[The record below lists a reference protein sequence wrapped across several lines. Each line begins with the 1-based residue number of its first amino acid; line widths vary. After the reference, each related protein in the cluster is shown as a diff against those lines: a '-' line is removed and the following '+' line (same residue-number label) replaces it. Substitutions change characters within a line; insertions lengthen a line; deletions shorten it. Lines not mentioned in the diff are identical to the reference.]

1 MLPALLALSLF
12 GASPFSGLGTVPA
25 EIEADRLSVDEK
37 LALYLAEGNVV
48 LRRAGL
54 TVYADRLSYQ
64 QQLGTVI
71 AEGHVVAVEGKSV
84 LSCERVILMVPGL
97 EGAMEHAEIRLKTR
111 VPRGESGAEVLAD
124 GEDRMRL
131 SAEGLKRTGPRSFEL
146 SGGSFTPCRC
156 AEGSAPDWKL
166 TAHWAEV
173 DVDSGALLVAP
184 VFHIKDVPVLI
195 LPAFYVPL
203 GARRSGLLI
212 PTGGYSSP
220 TGVKLGLPLY
230 LTFGRSYDATINA
243 DFWFSRGPS
252 PRLELRAA
260 PTEDLSAELDLRL
273 LLDGGKASGGGYQL
287 SGETWQPR
295 FAAGGSLRQ
304 KSQDGLNLGV
314 ELNLVGDPG
323 YAAEF
328 GAEFLSRQVEESVS
342 RALLRWPTP
351 PQLSAVLG
359 LALRQDLRN
368 RRYAAS
374 GRSLREIS
382 LFSGDPGPGDVRYRV
397 ADLRLDAYVLSELG
411 LVGGARLIA
420 SAFVATS
427 DRVGRF
433 GRVDFRP
440 ELALP
445 IHGGRFFTLTPAV
458 ALRLTGWGGAGSGE
472 ASSSGGRIAPILR
485 TSLQTELYARGEG
498 LSHLLRPKLE
508 HLLIPALAGAVPRGF
523 DAADE
528 IDRLSAVHQIS
539 ASVENVLWLKGAS
552 APLLDLV
559 VSLGDD
565 LGAPGASMPAVGG
578 MNPPPGANATLNA
591 AGVGLSE
598 LSVRLSLS
606 APLDAPWSLGA
617 EGVWIQGLGARTSRG
632 LFAVARAA
640 HAGTLSASFSF
651 VDGDGPIPRAF
662 FAAPEELVP
671 GASAPVDR
679 YRAAVLD
686 SELGALPWSTYRA
699 FSSSLSIDVLAP
711 LRLAAGVGVD
721 LISSGLPTPSL
732 RYLSG
737 TMSYRSPC
745 ECWSASVSVVQ
756 SRDRAT
762 PDVHVLFDLAQLGGT
777 GF

>member
-12 GASPFSGLGTVPA
+12 GAGPFTGLGTVPA
-25 EIEADRLSVDEK
+25 EIEADRLSADEQ
-37 LALYLAEGNVV
+37 LSLYLAEGNVV

-54 TVYADRLSYQ
+54 TLYADRLSYQ
-64 QQLGTVI
+64 QKLGMII
-71 AEGHVVAVEGKSV
+71 AEGHVVAVEGQSV
-84 LSCERVILMVPGL
+84 LACERVSLMVPSL
-97 EGAMEHAEIRLKTR
+97 EGSMEHAEIRLKVR
-111 VPRGESGAEVLAD
+111 APREGGGAAVLGE

-131 SAEGLKRTGPRSFEL
+131 SAEGLRRTGPRSFEL

-156 AEGSAPDWKL
+156 DPGSAPDWKL

-243 DFWFSRGPS
+243 DFWFARGPS

-260 PTEDLSAELDLRL
+260 PSEDLSAELDLRVL
-273 LLDGGKASGGGYQL
+273 IDGGELPEALASPRGGGYQL
-287 SGETWQPR
+287 SGQVWRPR
-295 FAAGGSLRQ
+295 FAAGGGLRRR
-304 KSQDGLNLGV
+304 SQQDIELGV

-359 LALRQDLRN
+359 LALRQDLRY
-368 RRYAAS
+368 RQYADAL
-374 GRSLREIS
+374 GPGQGLREIS

-397 ADLRLDAYVLSELG
+397 ADLRLDAFPYTLGALG

-472 ASSSGGRIAPILR
+472 SSGSGGRIAPIFR
-485 TSLQTELYARGEG
+485 TSLETELYARGEG

-508 HLLIPALAGAVPRGF
+508 HLIIPALAGGVPRGF

-528 IDRLSAVHQIS
+528 IDRLAVVHQIS
-539 ASVENVLWLKGAS
+539 ASLENALWVQGSA
-552 APLLDLV
+552 APLADLV

-565 LGAPGASMPAVGG
+565 LGLGD
-578 MNPPPGANATLNA
+578 A

-598 LSVRLSLS
+598 LSLRLSLS
-606 APLDAPWSLGA
+606 APLPTPWSLGA
-617 EGVWIQGLGARTSRG
+617 DGIWVQGLGDRRSRG
-632 LFAVARAA
+632 VFASARAA
-640 HAGTLSASFSF
+640 HAGTVGATFSF

-671 GASAPVDR
+671 GASAPVLRYLPGVSDR
-679 YRAAVLD
+679 DR
-686 SELGALPWSTYRA
+686 SALPWSSYRA
-699 FSSSLSIDVLAP
+699 FSSSLSLDVLAP
-711 LRLAAGVGVD
+711 LRLAAGIGVD
-721 LISSGLPTPSL
+721 LISAGLPSPSL

-737 TMSYRSPC
+737 TVSYRSPC

-756 SRDRAT
+756 ARDRAS

>member
-1 MLPALLALSLF
+1 MF

-64 QQLGTVI
+64 QKLGTVI
-71 AEGHVVAVEGKSV
+71 AEGQVVAVEGKSV
-84 LSCERVILMVPGL
+84 LSCERVILMLPGL

-111 VPRGESGAEVLAD
+111 VPRGGSGAEVLAD

-166 TAHWAEV
+166 TAHWADV

-260 PTEDLSAELDLRL
+260 PTEELSAELDLRL
-273 LLDGGKASGGGYQL
+273 LLDGGKPNGGGYRL

-368 RRYAAS
+368 RRYAAAIAP
-374 GRSLREIS
+374 GGLREIS

-397 ADLRLDAYVLSELG
+397 ADLRLDAFPYALSELG

-420 SAFVATS
+420 SAFVASS

-472 ASSSGGRIAPILR
+472 RSSSGGRIAPILR

-508 HLLIPALAGAVPRGF
+508 HLLIPALAGGVPRGF

-528 IDRLSAVHQIS
+528 IDRLTAVHQIS
-539 ASVENVLWLKGAS
+539 ASVENVLWLKGAA
-552 APLLDLV
+552 APLVDLV

-565 LGAPGASMPAVGG
+565 LGV
-578 MNPPPGANATLNA
+578 PGANPAL
-591 AGVGLSE
+591 GVGLSE
-598 LSVRLSLS
+598 LSVRLALS
-606 APLDAPWSLGA
+606 APLPAPWSLGGEA
-617 EGVWIQGLGARTSRG
+617 VWVQGLGARTSRG
-632 LFAVARAA
+632 LFAVAQAA
-640 HAGTLSASFSF
+640 HAGTLGASFSF

-679 YRAAVLD
+679 YRAAVPD

-699 FSSSLSIDVLAP
+699 FSSSLSIDVLSP

-721 LISSGLPTPSL
+721 LISSGLPSPSL

-756 SRDRAT
+756 ARDRAT

>member
-1 MLPALLALSLF
+1 MLPALLALSLV
-12 GASPFSGLGTVPA
+12 GAGPFSGLGAVPA
-25 EIEADRLSVDEK
+25 EIEADRLSADEQ

-64 QQLGTVI
+64 QKLGTII
-71 AEGHVVAVEGKSV
+71 AEGHVIAVEGQSV
-84 LSCERVILMVPGL
+84 LSCERVTLLLPDLAGS
-97 EGAMEHAEIRLKTR
+97 MEQAEIRLKVR
-111 VPRGESGAEVLAD
+111 APRAEDGAAALVE

-131 SAEGLKRTGPRSFEL
+131 SAEGLRRTGPRSFEL

-156 AEGSAPDWKL
+156 EPGRAPDWKL

-230 LTFGRSYDATINA
+230 LTFGRSYDATLNA

-260 PTEDLSAELDLRL
+260 PSEDLSAELDVRL
-273 LLDGGKASGGGYQL
+273 LLDGGEPLGGGYQL
-287 SGETWQPR
+287 SGKAWRPR
-295 FAAGGSLRQ
+295 FAAGGALRR
-304 KSQDGLNLGV
+304 KSREDLELGL

-328 GAEFLSRQVEESVS
+328 GAEFLSRQAEESVS

-351 PQLSAVLG
+351 PQLSAALG

-368 RRYAAS
+368 RRYAQVLAP
-374 GRSLREIS
+374 GEGLRDIS
-382 LFSGDPGPGDVRYRV
+382 LFSDAPGPGDVRYRI
-397 ADLRLDAYVLSELG
+397 ADLRLDAFPYTLGALG

-458 ALRLTGWGGAGSGE
+458 LLRLTGWGGAGSGE
-472 ASSSGGRIAPILR
+472 RSGSGGRIAPIFR
-485 TSLQTELYARGEG
+485 TSLETELFARGAG
-498 LSHLLRPKLE
+498 LSHLFRPKLE
-508 HLLIPALAGAVPRGF
+508 HLIIPALAGGVPRGF

-528 IDRLSAVHQIS
+528 IDRLAVVHQIS
-539 ASVENVLWLKGAS
+539 ASVENVLWVQGSA
-552 APLLDLV
+552 APLADLV

-565 LGAPGASMPAVGG
+565 LGLGDAP
-578 MNPPPGANATLNA
+578 
-591 AGVGLSE
+591 GVGLSE
-598 LSVRLSLS
+598 LSLRLRLA
-606 APLDAPWSLGA
+606 APLPAPLSLGA
-617 EGVWIQGLGARTSRG
+617 EGLWVQGLGDRRSRG
-632 LFAVARAA
+632 LFASARAA
-640 HAGTLSASFSF
+640 HAGTVSATFSF
-651 VDGDGPIPRAF
+651 IDGDGPIPRAF

-671 GASAPVDR
+671 GASAPVLR
-679 YRAAVLD
+679 YLANVSDTDLT
-686 SELGALPWSTYRA
+686 ALPWSSYRA
-699 FSSSLSIDVLAP
+699 FASSLSVDVLAP
-711 LRLAAGVGVD
+711 LRLAAGLGVD
-721 LISSGLPTPSL
+721 LTSSGLPSPSL

-737 TMSYRSPC
+737 TVSYRSPC

-756 SRDRAT
+756 ARDRAT
-762 PDVHVLFDLAQLGGT
+762 PDVHLLFDLAQLGGT